1 MSISNAEIVQFRML
15 PDRAYWELIPGEQAC
30 YRGPGIDDL
39 AFGSVGRVAEIR
51 GYGAL
56 MDFGKLGRWR
66 IPRYFLDLP
75 ISYNNSI

>member
-1 MSISNAEIVQFRML
+1 MSITNAEIVQFRML
-15 PDRAYWELIPGEQAC
+15 PDRAYWELIPGEQAR

-75 ISYNNSI
+75 ISHDNSI